1 MKAIEFNTK
10 LENAKS
16 ITIPIKLQ
24 KELESVTRGDV
35 RVLLLL
41 PDELPGENAVFQSLA
56 TDQFLKGYY
65 ESDSIYD
72 QQPDN

>member
-35 RVLLLL
+35 RVILLL
-41 PDELPGENAVFQSLA
+41 PDELPEENAIFQSLA
-56 TDQFLKGYY
+56 TDQFLKGYS

-72 QQPDN
+72 QE